1 MKKNAKHKKA
11 ESAKLTLY
19 SAALKTPA
27 KNAIDKLTSN
37 AMNRPEN
44 IYLAAAAAIVI
55 IHFLIL
61 ASFFKPAASGLDSHG
76 YIKQSRLIADTGRN
90 FEVVESRAQFTGYT
104 WRQSIE
110 KGRYDNPWPAGFPA
124 ILAAIRIV
132 FGAKSVYWA
141 NPIMASL
148 ALIVFFLFC
157 RERIGSRWSLAAL
170 TLFAINPVFNQH
182 IHYNYSHIAVL
193 FFLMMSLA
201 LAVRSLRSE
210 RSALLLLAAGLSAG
224 CIPSIRMIESIFV
237 PAILFYIVIMSDSR
251 KSRRAAAFASGAAL
265 PIIAFCVWNQIVYG
279 AFWKTGYSLF
289 YDDISSM
296 FSFKY
301 LALYSL
307 GYIQKL
313 LGEGLG
319 FAFAPGILGI
329 VFLCAR
335 RATWK
340 EGFLFASIV
349 LPLMLLQISYLF
361 HPAPEMMRF
370 FIPVFPLLS
379 LASVWLLKE
388 LTSGKRKQGIALAA
402 ALIVLS
408 AIWGIPQTKYS
419 LNTLKFRQNALA
431 GIAEMLEKNAP
442 RGSVVI
448 ADEVVAQHLDALGY
462 WKVADANLLVEDRQR
477 LYGRTTPQ
485 NKVAAFEKD
494 ALDWAGDGGRVFWVG
509 KDSAE
514 RAFAPYLAS
523 TRMSPKAEIIL
534 EDNPYLRESDF
545 AIRARNRTSP
555 NSPPLLK
562 RGCGNFDMGA
572 LGRFELMFAA
582 LLDGSPF
589 VLYELKPVAE

>member
-1 MKKNAKHKKA
+1 MKRQKTD
-11 ESAKLTLY
+11 SAKLTFD
-19 SAALKTPA
+19 SAALKMSE
-27 KNAIDKLTSN
+27 KNVADKLTYK
-37 AMNRPEN
+37 AMNRPGN
-44 IYLAAAAAIVI
+44 ICMAAAAAIVI

-76 YIKQSRLIADTGRN
+76 YIKQSRSGGATGRN
-90 FEVVESRAQFTGYT
+90 FEVAESRAQFTGYT
-104 WRQSIE
+104 WRPSVV
-110 KGRYDNPWPAGFPA
+110 KGRYDNLWPSGFPA
-124 ILAAIRIV
+124 ILAATRIV
-132 FGAKSVYWA
+132 FGAEAVYWV
-141 NPIMASL
+141 NPIMATL
-148 ALIVFFLFC
+148 ALAAFFLFC
-157 RERIGSRWSLAAL
+157 RERIGPRWSLAAL

-193 FFLMMSLA
+193 FFLMISLA
-201 LAVRSLRSE
+201 LAARGLRAE
-210 RSALLLLAAGLSAG
+210 RSALLLLTAGLSAG

-237 PAILFYIVIMSDSR
+237 PAIFLYIVIKSDSH
-251 KSRRAAAFASGAAL
+251 KWRRAAAFASGAAL
-265 PIIAFCVWNQIVYG
+265 PIIAFCVWNQIIYG

-340 EGFLFASIV
+340 EGFLFALIV

-370 FIPVFPLLS
+370 FIPAFPLLS

-408 AIWGIPQTKYS
+408 AIWGLPQAKYS
-419 LNTLKFRQNALA
+419 LNTLKFRQNALS
-431 GIAEMLEKNAP
+431 GIAEMIEENVP

-462 WKVADANLLVEDRQR
+462 WKVADANLLTEDRQR

-485 NKVAAFEKD
+485 NRVAAFEKD
-494 ALDWAGDGGRVFWVG
+494 ALDWAGESGRVFWVG
-509 KDSAE
+509 KENAE
-514 RAFAPYLAS
+514 RTFSPYLNS
-523 TRMSPKAEIIL
+523 TRMSPKAEMIL
-534 EDNPYLRESDF
+534 EDNLYLRESDF
-545 AIRARNRTSP
+545 AIRARNRKSP
-555 NSPPLLK
+555 NSPPILK